1 MYSYGQVNALI
12 WVKISSIIH
21 KDDKCEVS
29 VLKKSNLGG
38 GGGNNEKDKMITK
51 KGMKAPRKKKLKPY
65 NLASRVLLSLE
76 QFAGGDKCYKNKK

>member
-29 VLKKSNLGG
+29 VLKKSNFGRK
-38 GGGNNEKDKMITK
+38 NNEKDKMITK
-51 KGMKAPRKKKLKPY
+51 KGMKAPY
-65 NLASRVLLSLE
+65 NFAFRVLLSLE

>member
-29 VLKKSNLGG
+29 VLKKSNFGG
-38 GGGNNEKDKMITK
+38 ENNEKDKVITK
-51 KGMKAPRKKKLKPY
+51 KGMKAPRKK
-65 NLASRVLLSLE
+65 N
-76 QFAGGDKCYKNKK
+76 

>member
-29 VLKKSNLGG
+29 VLKKSNFGRK
-38 GGGNNEKDKMITK
+38 NNEKDKMITK

-65 NLASRVLLSLE
+65 NFAFRVLLSLE
-76 QFAGGDKCYKNKK
+76 QFAGGNKRFKTKK